1 MSKLIDL
8 TDKRVLISRTDSI
21 GDVLLTLP
29 ICTWI
34 KENFPSAQIIFLG
47 KGYTLPIID
56 SFKSVDESVDWNEFK
71 AVPLVD
77 RIEKFRAIRADV
89 IIHVFPHKEI
99 ASLAK
104 KVKIPTRVGT
114 SHRAYHLLTC
124 NVRLNFT
131 RKRSEFHEAQLNHE
145 LLRPFGLK
153 ELPSL
158 VELEKSTREFQP
170 KTVEIPSEIEH
181 FIQKHPNFTVL
192 HPKSQGSAVEWPIEK
207 YVALAKKLAN
217 QNQAVIFTGTNPEGA
232 QFRGHIPTH
241 DLIIDTTGKLSLDQL
256 IALISRSKHIVAC
269 STGPLHIGGFVGTQA
284 VGLYSPKRP
293 IHPGRWQPI
302 GQQTIALVNDEECEG
317 CKANKA
323 CDCIAKIDVEKVL
336 EAMHF
341 QS

>member
-8 TDKRVLISRTDSI
+8 TDKRILISRTDSI

-29 ICTWI
+29 ICSWI
-34 KENFPSAQIIFLG
+34 KANFPTAQIIFLG
-47 KGYTLPIID
+47 KGYTLPIIN
-56 SFKSVDESVDWNEFK
+56 SFTSVDESLDWNEFK
-71 AVPLVD
+71 SVPLVD
-77 RIEKFRAIRADV
+77 RIEKFRAIKADV
-89 IIHVFPHKEI
+89 VLHVFPHKEI

-104 KVKIPTRVGT
+104 KVKIPIRIGT

-153 ELPSL
+153 ELPTMYDL
-158 VELEKSTREFQP
+158 KKATHQFQP
-170 KTVEIPSEIEH
+170 KMEQIPSEIDA
-181 FIQKHPNFTVL
+181 FIQKNPNFTVL
-192 HPKSQGSAVEWPIEK
+192 HPKSQGSAIEWPIEK
-207 YVALAKKLAN
+207 YVDLAKKLAT

-241 DLIIDTTGKLSLDQL
+241 ELIADSTGQLSLDQL
-256 IALISRSKHIVAC
+256 ITLISKAQHIVAC
-269 STGPLHIGGFVGTQA
+269 STGPLHIGGYVGTEA
-284 VGLYSPKRP
+284 IGLYSLKRP

-302 GQQTIALVNDEECEG
+302 GEKTVALVHDEECAN
-317 CKANKA
+317 CKANKP
-323 CDCIAKIDVEKVL
+323 CDCITQIEVEKVL
-336 EAMHF
+336 EVMQF